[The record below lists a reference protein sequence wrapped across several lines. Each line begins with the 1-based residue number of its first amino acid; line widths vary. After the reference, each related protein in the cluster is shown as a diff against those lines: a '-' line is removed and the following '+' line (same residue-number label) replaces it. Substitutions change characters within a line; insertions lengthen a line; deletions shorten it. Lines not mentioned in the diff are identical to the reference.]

1 MTAASSRRHARCV
14 GAVAAMLALA
24 FGWSSAS
31 AATPY
36 PTRPIRFVL
45 ALSSGGVMDTVMR
58 MLAEKLEPALGQPII
73 IDNRPG
79 ASGNIASDIVA
90 KAQPDGYTFLVAFTS
105 LAVLPSTY
113 GVRAINPL
121 TAFAPVTK
129 LMTQPVLIAV
139 TPSLGVD
146 SLSSLIALARG
157 APGKIAYATGGV
169 ATIDHLSAAVLSK
182 RAGIDMVQVPYNNVG
197 QEIKDLLG
205 EEVRVAFI
213 LLGTAEPY
221 LRTGQLKA
229 LAFTGPERV
238 AAFLNVPTVAESG
251 FPGFDMRS
259 WFGVLAPAGTPKEI
273 VERVN
278 QELVRALKLPDVK
291 ANLASKAL
299 EPVGNSPE
307 QFGEELKALVK
318 FWGPVVNAAG
328 IPKE

>member
-1 MTAASSRRHARCV
+1 M
-14 GAVAAMLALA
+14 
-24 FGWSSAS
+24 
-31 AATPY
+31 
-36 PTRPIRFVL
+36 
-45 ALSSGGVMDTVMR
+45 
-58 MLAEKLEPALGQPII
+58 
-73 IDNRPG
+73 
-79 ASGNIASDIVA
+79 
-90 KAQPDGYTFLVAFTS
+90 
-105 LAVLPSTY
+105 
-113 GVRAINPL
+113 
-121 TAFAPVTK
+121 
-129 LMTQPVLIAV
+129 LIAV

-157 APGKIAYATGGV
+157 TPGKIAYATGGV

-182 RAGIDMVQVPYNNVG
+182 RAWIDMVQVPYNNVG

-278 QELVRALKLPDVK
+278 QELARALKLPDVR

-299 EPVGNSPE
+299 EPVGHSSVRRRRA
-307 QFGEELKALVK
+307 QGFGEIL
-318 FWGPVVNAAG
+318 GAG
-328 IPKE
+328 GERCRNS